1 MSGDQDQEQSYNIF
15 AEDPHDEHPYED
27 NHNAISYA
35 KYVADT
41 EGTVAP
47 DISNI
52 VHDTTLG
59 NATAEASAPPALP
72 PVTNLYNAAQ
82 TVVGVMPHAQ
92 MLLQAA
98 AGGSGGGM
106 HQQQQQ
112 QERQQQRQQH
122 DTVHETTAAAA
133 GSIMNNLQYAVG
145 NLNQQ
150 RNNTLTRHQPMN
162 IFAAA
167 EDAYAQHIADLHAEN
182 QFNTANT
189 TANPPTVAAAANTAA
204 ADGRKDNNAASN
216 VPSTRR
222 TLPRV
227 QPTVNNNS
235 GRKEDPDAIPSKWMG
250 KYNELKRYKQTHGDC
265 SVSQNA
271 KENKQLSAWVRTQK
285 RQYQLMQEGK
295 HSHMSQA
302 RADLLDELDFEWVG
316 VKRDQFW
323 KDRYN
328 ELVQFN
334 AKNGHIKVPEKY
346 LPAPKLQ
353 SWLHAQRRLL
363 KLKKEGK
370 KTALTE
376 DRVKLLAAVGVDEEK
391 KNSTATW
398 MERFNQLKG
407 KIVS

>member
-1 MSGDQDQEQSYNIF
+1 
-15 AEDPHDEHPYED
+15 
-27 NHNAISYA
+27 
-35 KYVADT
+35 
-41 EGTVAP
+41 
-47 DISNI
+47 
-52 VHDTTLG
+52 
-59 NATAEASAPPALP
+59 
-72 PVTNLYNAAQ
+72 
-82 TVVGVMPHAQ
+82 MPHAQ

-98 AGGSGGGM
+98 AGGSSGGM
-106 HQQQQQ
+106 HQQDQQQQ
-112 QERQQQRQQH
+112 QEQQQQQQH

-150 RNNTLTRHQPMN
+150 RNNILTRHQPMN

-167 EDAYAQHIADLHAEN
+167 EDAYAQHISDLHAEN
-182 QFNTANT
+182 QFEAANNTP
-189 TANPPTVAAAANTAA
+189 ANPPTPTAA
-204 ADGRKDNNAASN
+204 APYTAATNGGKDNAAATNAASD
-216 VPSTRR
+216 VPITRR

-227 QPTVNNNS
+227 QPRVNNNS
-235 GRKEDPDAIPSKWMG
+235 GRKENLDAIPDKWMG

-265 SVSQNA
+265 SVSQNS

-376 DRVKLLAAVGVDEEK
+376 DRVKLLAAVGVDDET

-407 KIVS
+407 KMLFLEI

>member
-1 MSGDQDQEQSYNIF
+1 
-15 AEDPHDEHPYED
+15 
-27 NHNAISYA
+27 
-35 KYVADT
+35 
-41 EGTVAP
+41 
-47 DISNI
+47 
-52 VHDTTLG
+52 
-59 NATAEASAPPALP
+59 
-72 PVTNLYNAAQ
+72 
-82 TVVGVMPHAQ
+82 
-92 MLLQAA
+92 
-98 AGGSGGGM
+98 
-106 HQQQQQ
+106 
-112 QERQQQRQQH
+112 
-122 DTVHETTAAAA
+122 
-133 GSIMNNLQYAVG
+133 
-145 NLNQQ
+145 
-150 RNNTLTRHQPMN
+150 
-162 IFAAA
+162 
-167 EDAYAQHIADLHAEN
+167 
-182 QFNTANT
+182 
-189 TANPPTVAAAANTAA
+189 
-204 ADGRKDNNAASN
+204 
-216 VPSTRR
+216 
-222 TLPRV
+222 
-227 QPTVNNNS
+227 
-235 GRKEDPDAIPSKWMG
+235 MG

-363 KLKKEGK
+363 KLKMEGK

-407 KIVS
+407 KIVSSDIMIRIANPVIHSTQSPNCSLSLYTTFIEYKEKHGNCNVPQKYPDNPGLGRWVDNQKSQHKKLYEGKPTHLTIERIQHLVSVGFDFRQHKKGKKMIE

>member
-1 MSGDQDQEQSYNIF
+1 MSADQDHQEQSYNIF

-27 NHNAISYA
+27 TSNAIGYA

-59 NATAEASAPPALP
+59 NATEEVSVTPPALP

-106 HQQQQQ
+106 MHQQQQQ
-112 QERQQQRQQH
+112 QEQQQQQH

-167 EDAYAQHIADLHAEN
+167 EDAYTQHIADLHAES
-182 QFNTANT
+182 QFNANT
-189 TANPPTVAAAANTAA
+189 AAHPPTVAAAANTAA
-204 ADGRKDNNAASN
+204 ADGRKDNNATNA
-216 VPSTRR
+216 VFFPSFFNF
-222 TLPRV
+222 
-227 QPTVNNNS
+227 NNL
-235 GRKEDPDAIPSKWMG
+235 R
-250 KYNELKRYKQTHGDC
+250 
-265 SVSQNA
+265 
-271 KENKQLSAWVRTQK
+271 
-285 RQYQLMQEGK
+285 
-295 HSHMSQA
+295 
-302 RADLLDELDFEWVG
+302 
-316 VKRDQFW
+316 
-323 KDRYN
+323 
-328 ELVQFN
+328 
-334 AKNGHIKVPEKY
+334 
-346 LPAPKLQ
+346 
-353 SWLHAQRRLL
+353 
-363 KLKKEGK
+363 
-370 KTALTE
+370 
-376 DRVKLLAAVGVDEEK
+376 
-391 KNSTATW
+391 
-398 MERFNQLKG
+398 
-407 KIVS
+407 